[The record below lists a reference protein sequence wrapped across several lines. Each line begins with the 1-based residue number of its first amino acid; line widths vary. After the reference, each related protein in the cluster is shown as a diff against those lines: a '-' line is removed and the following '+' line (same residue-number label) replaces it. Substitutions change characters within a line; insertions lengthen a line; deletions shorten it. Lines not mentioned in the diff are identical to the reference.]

1 MDLAFGQQ
9 FNKQT
14 TQETGE
20 FTVDGKLLSWK
31 FKFFK
36 NYLSSSNPIN
46 LNQ

>member
-20 FTVDGKLLSWK
+20 FTVDGKLLNRRLK
-31 FKFFK
+31 IQIF
-36 NYLSSSNPIN
+36 
-46 LNQ
+46 